1 MAMLR
6 RFFIVFPAFAVLLA
20 TCMARASPIYPP
32 QIASHLH
39 LPCVPPC
46 TICHR
51 DLSGGTGTVN
61 KRFGMNMQALYGLQ
75 PENLPLLDS
84 VLDKLVATM
93 PPLDSDGDGDTD
105 LEALMECR
113 DPNVPK
119 GSSLEPPQ
127 YGCATSHG
135 SGKGA
140 AVGGLLGAIGMVTA
154 LRRRRRT

>member
-1 MAMLR
+1 MLR
-6 RFFIVFPAFAVLLA
+6 RVLLLVPGLAVLLA
-20 TCMARASPIYPP
+20 SGLAEASPTYP
-32 QIASHLH
+32 QEIANHLH
-39 LPCVPPC
+39 LSCVPPC

-51 DLSGGTGTVN
+51 DLSGGLGTVN

-119 GSSLEPPQ
+119 GSSIEPPA
-127 YGCATSHG
+127 YGCATSRS
-135 SGKGA
+135 SGNESA
-140 AVGGLLGAIGMVTA
+140 AVGLLGAIGLATV
-154 LRRRRRT
+154 LRRRRRS